1 MLENEQNK
9 AAISLES
16 LISNT
21 ESLEK
26 TIEKTSLPLVEMI
39 AQETLIQQN
48 DLKLLSESK
57 GFIVDAYK
65 SVPMYRPLVIK
76 LFGVLNNSE
85 FPTSDSK
92 FWQCKVEAEVH
103 ANELIKDLHDL
114 ELQKIQIE
122 RAQFLLNK
130 IVGKLNVEK
139 DEETKKEVE
148 FDVREQRI
156 LISRKQFDMLQLQK
170 RIKYRIEEVVQWRQI
185 SEKLVK
191 SADFKNINYAQ
202 MLAESLVNKWTQK
215 IGDPELSSHDK
226 AGLSNQITMMKKLT
240 EDLRNQR

>member
-1 MLENEQNK
+1 MQENDNKPML
-9 AAISLES
+9 SLEA
-16 LISNT
+16 LITNT
-21 ESLEK
+21 EESLEK

-48 DLKLLSESK
+48 DLKLLTESK

-122 RAQFLLNK
+122 RAQYLLQK
-130 IVGKLNVEK
+130 ILVKSEEEK
-139 DEETKKEVE
+139 DPETKLEVG
-148 FDVREQRI
+148 FDMREQRI

-185 SEKLVK
+185 SEKLIK
-191 SADFKNINYAQ
+191 SADFKNNNYAE
-202 MLAESLVNKWTQK
+202 MLAESLVNKWQHK
-215 IGDPELSSHDK
+215 MQDPALSQHDK
-226 AGLSNQITMMKKLT
+226 VGLKNQIFMMQKLSEEIKT
-240 EDLRNQR
+240 R

>member
-1 MLENEQNK
+1 MQENDNK
-9 AAISLES
+9 ASLSLEA
-16 LISNT
+16 LIT
-21 ESLEK
+21 HTEESLEK

-48 DLKLLSESK
+48 DLKLLTESK

-85 FPTSDSK
+85 FPTADSK

-122 RAQFLLNK
+122 RAQYLLQK
-130 IVGKLNVEK
+130 ILAKSEEEK
-139 DEETKKEVE
+139 DPETKLQVG
-148 FDVREQRI
+148 FDIREQRI

-185 SEKLVK
+185 SEKLIK
-191 SADFKNINYAQ
+191 SSDFKNINYAE
-202 MLAESLVNKWTQK
+202 MLAESLVNKWQQK
-215 IGDPELSSHDK
+215 IQDPALTQNEKS
-226 AGLSNQITMMKKLT
+226 GLNNQIAMMKKLS
-240 EDLRNQR
+240 EDIKIR